1 MSTAKTGDTVRVH
14 YRGTLANGHEFDSS
28 HERDPISFT
37 IGDGNLIAQFEEA
50 IVGMT
55 VGEEKS
61 FTIEADDAYGAHRPD
76 LVKRIEREQIP
87 SEVELGLGG
96 QLQARQQDG
105 SELVVTVVDL
115 DPEYVTLDANHPLA
129 GKDITFAVTLVGIE
143 A

>member
-1 MSTAKTGDTVRVH
+1 MTAKTGDTVQVH

-28 HERDPISFT
+28 HERDPIKFT
-37 IGDGNLIAQFEEA
+37 IGEGNLIAQFEEA
-50 IVGMT
+50 VVGMA
-55 VGEEKS
+55 VGEAKS
-61 FTIEADDAYGAHRPD
+61 FTIAADDAYGEHRAE

-87 SEVELGLGG
+87 PEVNLALGG

-129 GKDITFAVTLVGIE
+129 GKDITFEVTLVDVE
-143 A
+143 D